1 MECPKCSSEM
11 IKGKKYWICEECEE
25 RVPITE
31 DLGSGEFNINA
42 LNNFPTIIAHE
53 YHRLKELSA
62 AGEAYGTFM
71 QIKDMYEVILKF
83 PVLIMMEGLIY
94 SLKNEK
100 ENESR
105 NSILRAFISKPLS
118 LGDWEVIAGRISKLN
133 DEELPQKNFLIYRET
148 RDYLKNII
156 KNFKVKING
165 TDKYISSWRN
175 DEIAHGALAFDDADF
190 RNEIGYMLNNIH
202 EIMKKSEKYYSQ
214 IDIVNDKGMVLKG
227 HNIKNMDEQ
236 NEISISFSTDSMKN
250 NTTLMPLVYSS
261 EIYIYLFDSF
271 SHYSNTAYR
280 LNYSHGKKDKCYKSV
295 DTFLEIKKILNVEEL
310 TSETIKRENHLVA
323 QLKKIDE
330 ILKTKKIIKPTYLND
345 YLMKI
350 LNFEKNMKQFNSGV
364 FMLRTERGMG
374 KTVFTKVLD
383 DLDFISSQEE
393 KPAFYDKVIKRVYH
407 INSTYGSELSTFK
420 HLLQNSLCSTLQEAN
435 VYIGEIRDEFTKL
448 DMCQSIDS
456 IKKQFAVILSKAFY
470 ELNRAYFNETGV
482 KREKFLLVIDGLDE
496 FNYKYK
502 DDARTIF
509 DYIPTPDMLEEGI
522 YILLT
527 CRTDEELINSERIR
541 KEINKIKLTLPEI
554 SIIRTSGEYVSL
566 LKKHLI
572 KNLSIS
578 EAKEQDELLKLL
590 DYRFSYLG
598 AYEKLYSSNLY
609 NKNELNPKNI
619 IKTYMNYLQSAN
631 KRHYESIKKLLLILA
646 IAPSGIRVDELCYLM
661 NEQEITYRL
670 VGSIAD
676 ISNFVETKRENG
688 ATIMSIS
695 HVDWKENL
703 LQNYK
708 KEIGELL
715 EELKE
720 SVYSLFRE
728 LWADPIAQGYKKY
741 QKDFAKYRGM
751 FYLFSNY
758 LDMSRYFREINN
770 VTISDD
776 ELRENSEAFYSIE
789 PLMKVPSNEYERM
802 QIRIN
807 YLSGIITESFN
818 INEKT
823 IDDYLI
829 LSDVF
834 IKRCATFEDLNLL
847 QEAKRDCEYAIEIRE
862 KLYENGFLEDI
873 DLLAEAY
880 MKRGNLNL
888 RFNLY
893 NEGLKDI
900 QCAIEI
906 KEILDK
912 EGMLADRYDLA
923 MAYMDKGVGLNRLYH
938 LEEALNQFERA
949 IEIIES
955 LDREGK
961 LFDKSV
967 LASLHINKGASFAEL
982 NSLEQALEE
991 YESAILILEGLT
1003 NDEETNNKVYL
1014 AKAYMNRGQLFRG
1027 MNRLEEAL
1035 EDNNAA
1041 VKIIESL
1048 HKSERLPYVDD
1059 LAEVYD
1065 NRGNVL
1071 LELQRLEEA
1080 LCDYE
1085 IEVEIYKALESE
1097 GKLIDENNL
1106 AHALNSRGVALKK
1119 LSNYEEALNDFNSV
1133 IQIREDLAGKGKLD
1147 DRNTLITAYNNRI
1160 DIFKRLNRIDELV
1173 SDYEKIIT
1181 IIKEL
1186 EKNEQLTKKD
1196 YLAEVYAKR
1205 GMTLCNFRMF
1215 NEAFDD
1221 LEKAKDILEGLI
1233 EEGGKVYKNQLA
1245 KLYVNTGGIFY
1256 NLNRKKEGLANF
1268 KRAIVIMEELYE
1280 VGVLE
1285 NVDNLAIVCMNS
1297 GLTLDS
1303 LNKLEEALK
1312 YYDKAYNVIVG
1323 VDKDIKITNV
1333 DLLAAICMNR
1343 GATLCKLNL
1352 LTEALNDFNKV
1363 IEITGQWEK
1372 QITIEKIG
1380 QLLGVY
1386 SNRAL
1391 VLSELKFFSEAYKDF
1406 SKVLEYNKI
1415 LVNEHY
1421 QTVEDYLQIVL
1432 DIVEMLKNNVE
1443 DLELKSLFKLYYEPI
1458 CKLSSSKEAKQY
1470 IRKIEKLMDSIL

>member
-1 MECPKCSSEM
+1 MKCPKCSTEM

-25 RVPITE
+25 RVPIIE

-42 LNNFPTIIAHE
+42 MNEFPTIIAHE
-53 YHRLKELSA
+53 YHRLKELST

-94 SLKNEK
+94 SLKNEG
-100 ENESR
+100 ENECR
-105 NSILRAFISKPLS
+105 NSILRAFIEKPLS
-118 LGDWEVIAGRISKLN
+118 LGDWEVTASRISRLT
-133 DEELPQKNFLIYRET
+133 DEELPQRNLMIYGET
-148 RDYLKNII
+148 RTYLKNII
-156 KNFKVKING
+156 KLFKVKING
-165 TDKYISSWRN
+165 TEKYISSWRN
-175 DEIAHGALAFDDADF
+175 DEIAHGALAFDDVDF
-190 RNEIGYMLNNIH
+190 RNEIGYMLSNIH
-202 EIMKKSEKYYSQ
+202 EIMRKSEKYYSQ
-214 IDIVNDKGMVLKG
+214 IEIINDKGIVLKG
-227 HNIKNMDEQ
+227 HNIESMDEQ
-236 NEISISFSTDSMKN
+236 NEIYISFSMDSKEDN
-250 NTTLMPLVYSS
+250 ITLMPLVYSS

-271 SHYSNTAYR
+271 SHYSNIAYR

-310 TSETIKRENHLVA
+310 TSETIKRENHLVT

-350 LNFEKNMKQFNSGV
+350 LGFEKDTKQYTSGV
-364 FMLRTERGMG
+364 FMIRTERGMG

-383 DLDFISSQEE
+383 DLDNISSQEE
-393 KPAFYDKVIKRVYH
+393 KPSFYNKVIKRVYH

-420 HLLQNSLCSTLQEAN
+420 HMLQNDLCSTLQKAN
-435 VYIGEIRDEFTKL
+435 VYVGEIRDEFTRL
-448 DMCQSIDS
+448 DMCQSTDS
-456 IKKQFAVILSKAFY
+456 IKKQFAVILNKAFY
-470 ELNRAYFNETGV
+470 ELNRAYVNETGV
-482 KREKFLLVIDGLDE
+482 KREKFLMVIDGLDE

-502 DDARTIF
+502 DNIRTIF
-509 DYIPTPDMLEEGI
+509 DYIPTPDMLAEGI

-527 CRTDEELINSERIR
+527 CRTDGELINSERIR
-541 KEINKIKLTLPEI
+541 KEINNIKLTLPEI

-670 VGSIAD
+670 LGSIAD

-688 ATIMSIS
+688 ATVMSIT

-708 KEIGELL
+708 EEIGELL

-728 LWADPIAQGYKKY
+728 LWSDPIAQGYKKY

-758 LDMSRYFREINN
+758 LDMSQYFREINN
-770 VTISDD
+770 ITISDD

-807 YLSGIITESFN
+807 YLSGIIIESLN

-823 IDDYLI
+823 LGDYLI

-847 QEAKRDCEYAIEIRE
+847 QEAKRDCECAIQIRE
-862 KLYENGFLEDI
+862 DLYKNGFLEES

-880 MKRGNLNL
+880 TKRGNLNL
-888 RFNLY
+888 KFNLY
-893 NEGLKDI
+893 NEGLEDL
-900 QCAIEI
+900 QSAIEI
-906 KEILDK
+906 RESLDK
-912 EGMLADRYDLA
+912 EGTLPDRYDLA

-938 LEEALNQFERA
+938 LEEGLEEFERA

-967 LASLHINKGASFAEL
+967 LASLHINKGASFVEL
-982 NSLEQALEE
+982 NSLEQALKE
-991 YESAILILEGLT
+991 YESAIKILGGLT
-1003 NDEETNNKVYL
+1003 NEEEVYNVINL
-1014 AKAYMNRGQLFRG
+1014 AKAHMNRGQLFRV

-1035 EDNNAA
+1035 EDNKIA
-1041 VKIIESL
+1041 VEIMESL
-1048 HKSERLPYVDD
+1048 HKSERLPNVGD

-1071 LELQRLEEA
+1071 LDLNKSEEA

-1085 IEVEIYKALESE
+1085 IEVEIYKALESV
-1097 GKLIDENNL
+1097 GRLTDENKL
-1106 AHALNSRGVALKK
+1106 AHALNSRGVALKN
-1119 LSNYEEALNDFNSV
+1119 LGNFEEALSDFNSV
-1133 IQIREDLAGKGKLD
+1133 IQIREELAGKGKLD

-1160 DIFKRLNRIDELV
+1160 DVFKRLNRIDELV

-1181 IIKEL
+1181 NIKEL
-1186 EKNEQLTKKD
+1186 EKNEQLTNKD
-1196 YLAEVYAKR
+1196 HLAKVYADR
-1205 GMTLCNFRMF
+1205 GMTLCNFNMF
-1215 NEAFDD
+1215 KEALAD
-1221 LEKAKDILEGLI
+1221 LERAKDLWESLS
-1233 EEGGKVYKNQLA
+1233 EEGGQDYKNQLA

-1256 NLNRKKEGLANF
+1256 NLNLVGDGLVNF
-1268 KRAIVIMEELYE
+1268 KRAIEIMEELYE
-1280 VGVLE
+1280 GGMLKDI
-1285 NVDNLAIVCMNS
+1285 DNLAIVCMNS
-1297 GLTLDS
+1297 GLALNS
-1303 LNKLEEALK
+1303 LNQLEEALK
-1312 YYDKAYNVIVG
+1312 YYNKAYNVMG
-1323 VDKDIKITNV
+1323 GMDKHIKITNK

-1363 IEITGQWEK
+1363 IEITGHWEK
-1372 QITIEKIG
+1372 QITIEEIG
-1380 QLLGVY
+1380 QLQDVY

-1391 VLSELKFFSEAYKDF
+1391 VLTELKLFSEAYKDF

-1415 LVNEHY
+1415 LVNENY
-1421 QTVEDYLQIVL
+1421 ETVEEYLQLIL
-1432 DIVEMLKNNVE
+1432 YIAEMLKNNVD
-1443 DLELKSLFKLYYEPI
+1443 DLELQKLFKLYYEPI

-1470 IRKIEKLMDSIL
+1470 IRKIEKIVDSIL